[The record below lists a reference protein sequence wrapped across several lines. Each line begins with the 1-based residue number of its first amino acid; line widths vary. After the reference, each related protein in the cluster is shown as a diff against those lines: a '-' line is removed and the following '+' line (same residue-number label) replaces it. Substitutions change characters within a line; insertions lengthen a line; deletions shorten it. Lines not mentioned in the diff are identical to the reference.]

1 MIQWYVS
8 WIRDF
13 SKVIQ
18 EMTRSKRNPRVQDHW
33 GSNRR
38 CAHPD
43 SGRKQKGFFPVRWTA
58 LKKWWHGFVLKWK
71 IYSRNSKN
79 GCFML
84 FQPNENWSLKTGISY
99 LATIPYKG
107 CMTIQLIVKW
117 KNPTTKPIV
126 WSWVFT
132 PNGETRSF
140 HHPLSTPTPMDVT
153 TGIQKLI
160 WSHGCRLYI
169 TNIQKC
175 NVFPPVSP
183 SHCLTLV
190 SAGNCNSTQNR
201 TLTGL
206 RLPVFRGPALLM
218 DAFQTLEPWHRAG
231 RWHRHVD
238 IQHGWSIL
246 RGLKLRRFFCPIWM
260 VFKHVMLTHLP
271 RAVVA

>member
-1 MIQWYVS
+1 MKHLTKKSSACNQTRRKINQHNRKINKNDNNWDNNWAMIQWYVS

-38 CAHPD
+38 CAHPA

-140 HHPLSTPTPMDVT
+140 PPSIVDAHT
-153 TGIQKLI
+153 
-160 WSHGCRLYI
+160 HGC
-169 TNIQKC
+169 N
-175 NVFPPVSP
+175 
-183 SHCLTLV
+183 
-190 SAGNCNSTQNR
+190 
-201 TLTGL
+201 
-206 RLPVFRGPALLM
+206 
-218 DAFQTLEPWHRAG
+218 HRNPKIDLIA
-231 RWHRHVD
+231 
-238 IQHGWSIL
+238 
-246 RGLKLRRFFCPIWM
+246 WM
-260 VFKHVMLTHLP
+260 
-271 RAVVA
+271 